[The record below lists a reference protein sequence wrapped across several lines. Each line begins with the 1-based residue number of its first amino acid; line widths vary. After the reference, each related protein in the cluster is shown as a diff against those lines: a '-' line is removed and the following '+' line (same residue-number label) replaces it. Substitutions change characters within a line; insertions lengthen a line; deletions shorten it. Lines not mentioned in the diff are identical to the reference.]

1 MGKESIWIVG
11 STGSGKTGR
20 LVQELCNWVESN
32 GDQGSRPA
40 RNRNPIIAADSTT
53 ATVRQGLRQ
62 KQDTLISQTRG
73 RSVRVGQD
81 EPPLLVFAA
90 TGDDRIPLNDR
101 ITHATSSS
109 YPIDSST
116 PLAFF
121 QREVMLFWPLLI
133 QQLALRAEFPLRVRP
148 ETEQELATRLW
159 RDALDSG
166 RLRQEGVSEYRM
178 VRRTLDLLQL
188 AASSGRRLE
197 DIPVILSEGIENQ
210 AGDAHLWDCM
220 GEVLLN
226 WRRWCLAR
234 GLLTYGIIT
243 ELYWRHLLPNAT
255 YQDHLIRRYP
265 GVFADDVDEYPKIVR
280 DLFEVLLDAG
290 IPGVFTYNPQGS
302 VRQGLGAD
310 PDYLAGLA
318 SRCQQQQLEVSSGL
332 QGTLGKMALQVMED
346 PTVYLGEMEEGGF
359 SLPVGSIQ
367 TTARS
372 QLLRETGEAIASAV
386 HTGKVAPSEIAVI
399 APGLDAIARY
409 TLHSILTSKGIPVQS
424 LNEQRPLA
432 TVPVIRALL
441 TLLALVYPG
450 LGRLVDRDSVAEML
464 VVLSRRPDWESLEP
478 QEEGTTL
485 VHPASFLI
493 DPVRAGLLVDH
504 CYSPATEQ
512 PRLLPVTAFPRW
524 DRLGYRATTV
534 YKEILD
540 WIEQRRSQLAQ
551 GKIPSPMALLTLAIQ
566 ELLGNSSSLPYDQIA
581 ALRELMETAQHYW
594 EVDGRLRRCG
604 EQDAP
609 GYVTVGQFIQLLR
622 KGTITAN
629 PFPVS
634 ALGSKPDCVTL
645 ATIFQYRAARQ
656 FHRWHFWL
664 DIGSPLWS
672 RGGAASLFAAPLF
685 LQSWSGDP
693 WTQEEEIR
701 NDEDRLQ
708 RIVLD
713 LLGRVSSR
721 VILCHSDLATNGQEQ
736 TGPLLSVLNAWVPWE
751 DE

>member
-1 MGKESIWIVG
+1 MGTASIWIVG

-20 LVQELCNWVESN
+20 LVQELCNWVDSNSDPNTPPVNHHWTAAAESN
-32 GDQGSRPA
+32 PGTGR
-40 RNRNPIIAADSTT
+40 R
-53 ATVRQGLRQ
+53 GGRQ
-62 KQDTLISQTRG
+62 KQDILISPTIP
-73 RSVRVGQD
+73 RSLRLGQD

-90 TGDDRIPLNDR
+90 TGDDRIPLTDR
-101 ITHATSSS
+101 IIHATSGR
-109 YPIDSST
+109 YPLDSST

-121 QREVMLFWPLLI
+121 QREVLLFWPLLI
-133 QQLALRAEFPLRVRP
+133 QQLHLRAEFPLRVRP

-159 RDALDSG
+159 RDELDSG
-166 RLRQEGVSEYRM
+166 RLRQEGVSEYRL

-197 DIPVILSEGIENQ
+197 DIPVILQEGIDDPS
-210 AGDAHLWDCM
+210 GDLDLWDCM
-220 GEVLLN
+220 GEVLLK
-226 WRRWCLAR
+226 WRRWCLQR

-243 ELYWRHLLPNAT
+243 ELYWRHLLPNPT
-255 YQDHLIRRYP
+255 YRSHLIRRYP
-265 GVFADDVDEYPKIVR
+265 AVFADDVDEYPKIVR
-280 DLFEVLLDAG
+280 DLFEVLLDGG
-290 IPGVFTYNPQGS
+290 IPGVFTYNPKGS

-318 SRCQQQQLEVSSGL
+318 FRCEQQQLRVTSGL
-332 QGTLGKMALQVMED
+332 AGTLGKMALQVMED
-346 PTVYLGEMEEGGF
+346 PTVYLEEMEESGL

-372 QLLRETGEAIASAV
+372 QLLRETGEAIAHAV
-386 HTGKVAPSEIAVI
+386 HTAKVKPSEIAVI

-409 TLHSILTSKGIPVQS
+409 TLQSILTSKGIPVQS

-464 VVLSRRPDWESLEP
+464 VVLSRRPNWESLKET
-478 QEEGTTL
+478 EEGTNL
-485 VHPASFLI
+485 LHPASFLI

-512 PRLLPVTAFPRW
+512 PKLLPVTAFPRW

-534 YKEILD
+534 YQEILD
-540 WIEQRRSQLAQ
+540 WIDKRRSQLT
-551 GKIPSPMALLTLAIQ
+551 SPIALLNSAIQ
-566 ELLGNSSSLPYDQIA
+566 EFLGRSSSLPGDQIA

-609 GYVTVGQFIQLLR
+609 DYVTVGQFIQLLR

-634 ALGSKPDCVTL
+634 ALGAKPNSVTL

-713 LLGRVSSR
+713 LLGRVGDR

-736 TGPLLSVLNAWVPWE
+736 TGPLLSVLNAWVPLAE
-751 DE
+751 